1 MSQAPKEQQPSQ
13 QLVGQES
20 EQTVSVLGHKVKKS
34 DLIKI
39 VGLVAFIV
47 LLGVI
52 VAALWPSLSVIF
64 EEDGVNKLIER
75 IQGMG
80 AAGVLVLLGLQLLQI
95 IVAFIPGEVVQ
106 VAAGMLYG
114 PVFGSIVILFGCV
127 ISSALIYELV
137 HRLGAPFV
145 RSMVDEKHLV
155 KFYEFER
162 SGKLNVIV
170 FILIVIPGMPKDV
183 FTYLVPLTNM
193 RMRTFLLITTIARI
207 PGVIISTYAAAGL
220 ADGDIQTSLIIFAI
234 AAVLAILGIVF
245 RERIMSFFAAQKTY
259 HHMEEEREKMV
270 QKRAEERKK
279 EEGAGNGQSQ

>member
-170 FILIVIPGMPKDV
+170 FILFVIPGMPKDV

>member
-1 MSQAPKEQQPSQ
+1 MSQAPKEQHASQ
-13 QLVGQES
+13 QLAGQES

-170 FILIVIPGMPKDV
+170 FILFVIPGMPKDV

>member
-13 QLVGQES
+13 QLAGQES

-64 EEDGVNKLIER
+64 EEDGVNRLIER

-170 FILIVIPGMPKDV
+170 FILFVIPGMPKDV

-220 ADGDIQTSLIIFAI
+220 ADGDIRTSLIIFAI

>member
-64 EEDGVNKLIER
+64 EEDGVSKLIER

-170 FILIVIPGMPKDV
+170 FILFVIPGMPKDV

>member
-1 MSQAPKEQQPSQ
+1 MSQAPKEQHASQ

-170 FILIVIPGMPKDV
+170 FILFVIPGMPKDV

-270 QKRAEERKK
+270 RKRAEERKK

>member
-170 FILIVIPGMPKDV
+170 FILFVIPGMPKDV

-234 AAVLAILGIVF
+234 AAVLAILGVVF

>member
-13 QLVGQES
+13 QLAGQES
-20 EQTVSVLGHKVKKS
+20 EQTVSVFGHKVKKS

-52 VAALWPSLSVIF
+52 AAALWPSLSVIF

-170 FILIVIPGMPKDV
+170 FILFVIPGMPKDV

-259 HHMEEEREKMV
+259 HHMEEEREKMA
-270 QKRAEERKK
+270 QKRAEERNK
-279 EEGAGNGQSQ
+279 EEGAGNGQS